1 LTLILSSLDIGPW
14 KTEAYEGAKSAFF
27 NDGVSIVRSLVSSEA
42 VQTII
47 QAFSDV
53 SGRPGQRAS
62 ALSAPVRDL
71 TVPSGPLGRLAAFFA
86 KRDMKPVRILFFDKT
101 PETNWAVPWHQDRT
115 ISVKERV
122 DAPGFATWS
131 IKDGIAHVEPPV
143 AVLERMITLR
153 LFLDDCDADNGPLEI
168 ACDTHSLGRI
178 PSQRATPLASNSRRF
193 VAIGKAGDVLAMRLL
208 CLHKSDRAAKP
219 SRRRVLHVD
228 YAGEDLPEPLQ
239 WREISD

>member
-1 LTLILSSLDIGPW
+1 LTLVPSLPGIESS
-14 KTEAYEGAKSAFF
+14 KTEAREGARSAFF
-27 NDGVSIVRSLVSSEA
+27 NDGVSIVRNLVSPE
-42 VQTII
+42 TIGLTI
-47 QAFSDV
+47 QAFSGV

-62 ALSAPVRDL
+62 ALSAPVRNL
-71 TVPSGPLGRLAAFFA
+71 IASGGPLGQLAAFFA
-86 KRDMKPVRILFFDKT
+86 QRDMKPVRILFFDKT

-115 ISVKERV
+115 ISVKERI

-131 IKDGIAHVEPPV
+131 VKDGVAHVEPPV
-143 AVLERMITLR
+143 AVLEHMLTLR
-153 LFLDDCDADNGPLEI
+153 LFLDDCDPDNGPMEI

-178 PSQRATPLASNSRRF
+178 PSQKAAPFASRSRQF
-193 VAIGKAGDVLAMRLL
+193 MALGKAGDVLAMRLL

-239 WREISD
+239 WRELSD